1 MHTVKL
7 SPTASEWAK
16 ITFKIKRDGREQ
28 YNSVLEHL
36 RNIVKKYL
44 KRDEEF
50 SSEWKWKES
59 YSWRINWKKHKWV
72 NTVRITL
79 REKGDWQEENFF
91 NQKEMERVFLKIERK
106 NRCEER
112 QKLSIHTIGL

>member
-36 RNIVKKYL
+36 RNIVKKIFK
-44 KRDEEF
+44 KR
-50 SSEWKWKES
+50 
-59 YSWRINWKKHKWV
+59 WRIQFRMKVKRKLQLKNKLEETQMGKYSKYYLTGKRRLTGGEFFYSKGNGESFFKNW
-72 NTVRITL
+72 
-79 REKGDWQEENFF
+79 EKE
-91 NQKEMERVFLKIERK
+91 
-106 NRCEER
+106 
-112 QKLSIHTIGL
+112 